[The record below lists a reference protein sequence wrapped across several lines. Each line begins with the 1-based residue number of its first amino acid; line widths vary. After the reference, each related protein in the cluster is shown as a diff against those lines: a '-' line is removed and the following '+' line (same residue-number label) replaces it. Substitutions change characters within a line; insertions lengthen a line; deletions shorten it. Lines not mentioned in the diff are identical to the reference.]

1 MTRGWKLVVLTAALA
16 GLAAGCTTATTT
28 ALSTAASASTATTSS
43 EGQPGLRVDQLP
55 NGLTLV
61 VQNHRAADIVAV
73 YLWVATGVRYESPTT
88 LGHAHFQEHMLF
100 KGTDTFGPGYID
112 RTVEGT
118 GGRSNAFTTFD
129 YTTFQVLV
137 PSEATGQAI
146 QLLDDM
152 AFRSKFDPKE
162 VDAERQVIFEESR
175 IETDNPR
182 TAIVR
187 QLHGL
192 VFGDHPYGRPVLGT
206 PATMNAA
213 TQQNLKEFNRRYY
226 TPENMVLSVVG
237 PVDASAV
244 RAMVDRTF
252 GAHPRTNYTP
262 PPVPPLAPIK
272 EVVRRTVERP
282 EQQAYL
288 VLGWQ
293 APSLAE
299 SDSLALDLVATILA
313 GSESSRMARTLRD
326 GERIVT
332 RVAMNNSTLKLTGI
346 IYVQAQLE
354 AGDVEKV
361 ERRILEEIT
370 RLQQDGPTEEE
381 RELAVTK
388 AESEHALAYETSDG
402 VASAYGIAMTTAKLD
417 DELGYIERLRT
428 ISREQIR
435 DAARK
440 YLPVTAYA
448 RIAFVPGKPK

>member
-1 MTRGWKLVVLTAALA
+1 MTRRWKLATLTAAFAWLA
-16 GLAAGCTTATTT
+16 GGCTTASTT
-28 ALSTAASASTATTSS
+28 ASSTSTNSSTAVASS
-43 EGQPGLRVDQLP
+43 EGQPGLRVEQLP

-61 VQNHRAADIVAV
+61 VQDHRAADIVAV
-73 YLWVATGVRYESPTT
+73 YLWVGTGVRYESPTT

-129 YTTFQVLV
+129 
-137 PSEATGQAI
+137 S
-146 QLLDDM
+146 
-152 AFRSKFDPKE
+152 KE

-237 PVDASAV
+237 PVDAKAV

-252 GAHPRTNYTP
+252 GARPRTNYTP
-262 PPVPPLAPIK
+262 PPVPPLAAIK
-272 EVVRRTVERP
+272 DIERRTVERP
-282 EQQAYL
+282 EQQAHL

-354 AGDVEKV
+354 AG
-361 ERRILEEIT
+361 
-370 RLQQDGPTEEE
+370 
-381 RELAVTK
+381 
-388 AESEHALAYETSDG
+388 
-402 VASAYGIAMTTAKLD
+402 
-417 DELGYIERLRT
+417 
-428 ISREQIR
+428 
-435 DAARK
+435 
-440 YLPVTAYA
+440 
-448 RIAFVPGKPK
+448 

>member
-1 MTRGWKLVVLTAALA
+1 
-16 GLAAGCTTATTT
+16 
-28 ALSTAASASTATTSS
+28 
-43 EGQPGLRVDQLP
+43 
-55 NGLTLV
+55 
-61 VQNHRAADIVAV
+61 
-73 YLWVATGVRYESPTT
+73 
-88 LGHAHFQEHMLF
+88 MLF

-137 PSEATGQAI
+137 PSEATGKAI

-162 VDAERQVIFEESR
+162 VDAERRVIFEESR

-417 DELGYIERLRT
+417 DELRYIERLRT

>member
-1 MTRGWKLVVLTAALA
+1 MTRGRTLVVVTATLA
-16 GLAAGCTTATTT
+16 CLAAGCTTATTT
-28 ALSTAASASTATTSS
+28 ASSTATNASTATSSS
-43 EGQPGLRVDQLP
+43 EEQPGLRVDQLP

-61 VQNHRAADIVAV
+61 VQDHRAADIVAV

-137 PSEATGQAI
+137 PSEATGKAI

-252 GAHPRTNYTP
+252 GARPRTSYTP

-282 EQQAYL
+282 EQQAHL

-370 RLQQDGPTEEE
+370 RLQQEGPTEEE

-417 DELGYIERLRT
+417 DELRYIERLRT

-440 YLPVTAYA
+440 YLPVTAFA

>member
-1 MTRGWKLVVLTAALA
+1 MTRGRKLIVVTATLA
-16 GLAAGCTTATTT
+16 CLAAGCTTATTT
-28 ALSTAASASTATTSS
+28 ASSTATNASTATSSS
-43 EGQPGLRVDQLP
+43 EEQPGLRVDQLP

-61 VQNHRAADIVAV
+61 VQDHRAADIVAV

-118 GGRSNAFTTFD
+118 GGRSNAFTT
-129 YTTFQVLV
+129 
-137 PSEATGQAI
+137 
-146 QLLDDM
+146 LDDM

-162 VDAERQVIFEESR
+162 VDAERQVIFEETR

-213 TQQNLKEFNRRYY
+213 TQANLKEFNRRYY

-252 GAHPRTNYTP
+252 GVRPRTSYTP

-282 EQQAYL
+282 EQQAHL

-370 RLQQDGPTEEE
+370 RLQQEGPTEEE

-417 DELGYIERLRT
+417 DELRYIERLRT

-440 YLPVTAYA
+440 YLPVTAFA

>member
-1 MTRGWKLVVLTAALA
+1 MTRGWKLVVLTATLA

-28 ALSTAASASTATTSS
+28 ASSTAASASAATTST
-43 EGQPGLRVDQLP
+43 EAPPGLRVDQLP

-137 PSEATGQAI
+137 PSEATGKAI

-252 GAHPRTNYTP
+252 GAHPRTSYTP

-417 DELGYIERLRT
+417 DELRYIERLRT